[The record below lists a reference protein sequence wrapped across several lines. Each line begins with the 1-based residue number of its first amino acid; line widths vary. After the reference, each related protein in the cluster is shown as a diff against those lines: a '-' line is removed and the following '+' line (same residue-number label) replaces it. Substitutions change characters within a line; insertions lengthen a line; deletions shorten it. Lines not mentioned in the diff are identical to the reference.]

1 MKLLTLSCAWRNI
14 ILVNYRITPKEL
26 EPFLPR
32 HTDLDL
38 YQGDCLISIVGFI
51 FTDTKVMGIRW
62 PFHQRFEEFNLRFYV
77 IHKTGGETRRG
88 VVFLKEFVPNHGF
101 SIMANTLAREKY
113 RKYPMRHSVET
124 SVGQVSAAYEFQV
137 KGHWNSLSA
146 TAEAREQR
154 IIPGSLEDFIA
165 EHYYGYN
172 RWYGNRT
179 LELQLKRPTWK
190 YQKLLSFKVDCRF
203 EDFYPRQFLPYLY
216 EEPHSAQYVN
226 GSAVDMIPSRI
237 F

>member
-1 MKLLTLSCAWRNI
+1 MNPLSLSCAWRNI
-14 ILVNYRITPKEL
+14 ILVNYRINPKEL
-26 EPFLPR
+26 VPFLPR

-38 YQGDCLISIVGFI
+38 YQGDCLISIVGFL
-51 FTDTKVMGIRW
+51 FTDTRVMGIPW

-77 IHKTGGETRRG
+77 IHNTGGETRRG
-88 VVFLKEFVPNHGF
+88 VVFLREFVPNAG
-101 SIMANTLAREKY
+101 ITLMANAFAREKY
-113 RKYPMRHSVET
+113 QKFAMRHSIET
-124 SVGQVSAAYEFQV
+124 SEEQVSAAYEFRV

-146 TAEAREQR
+146 TADAREQT

-172 RWYGNRT
+172 KWYGNKT
-179 LELQLKRPTWK
+179 MELQLNRPPWK
-190 YQKLLSFKVDCRF
+190 YQKLLSFKVDCKF

-216 EEPHSAQYVN
+216 EKPHSAQYVN
-226 GSAVDMIPSRI
+226 GSAVDMMPSRI